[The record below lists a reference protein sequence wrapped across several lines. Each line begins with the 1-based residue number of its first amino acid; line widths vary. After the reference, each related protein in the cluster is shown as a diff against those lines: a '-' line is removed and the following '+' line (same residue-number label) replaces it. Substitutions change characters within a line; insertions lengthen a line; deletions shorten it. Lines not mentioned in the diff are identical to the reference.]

1 MKKVILHIGHAKTA
15 TTSIQET
22 LKENRLILAD
32 NGYLYQLMGDGSH
45 IKNHNKLLVTLF
57 KNKETLSKKIVF
69 EMGIDPNN
77 INELRRHNGAWF
89 GKKLQR
95 SDAHTFIISGEYLP
109 NFTEDEL
116 ESIKQYFCTYLG
128 DVEFEVFMST
138 RAPLSFARSSHQQHF
153 KRATEVNIFYT
164 PYRKIVSAFM
174 RVFGRARINIY
185 KFEDACAHT
194 GGPVRFFFEQ
204 IGVSEEVMNQMEICR
219 ANESMSDVAA
229 DVLFYINSK
238 IPFTVE
244 NVKAG
249 LRMRGDHN
257 RLVRLPGRKLELSS
271 DYAV

>member
-116 ESIKQYFCTYLG
+116 ESIKQYFCKYLG
-128 DVEFEVFMST
+128 KVEFEVFMST
-138 RAPLSFARSSHQQHF
+138 RAPVSFARSEYQQSIKIWKDKMTLH
-153 KRATEVNIFYT
+153 I
-164 PYRKIVSAFM
+164 PYKKIVSAFI

-185 KFEDACAHT
+185 KFEDACAHA
-194 GGPVRFFFEQ
+194 GGPTCFFLEQ
-204 IGVSEEVMNQMEICR
+204 IGVREEVINQMEMCR
-219 ANESMSDVAA
+219 ENES
-229 DVLFYINSK
+229 I
-238 IPFTVE
+238 
-244 NVKAG
+244 
-249 LRMRGDHN
+249 
-257 RLVRLPGRKLELSS
+257 
-271 DYAV
+271 